1 MIDTIVKVICAIMCG
16 FTITYTVR
24 TILDGAFDFKNF
36 KNICLIIMIS
46 IVILVSYNVNYNAES
61 ILLKIVL
68 CAVCFNFLING
79 SLYKIFIALLI
90 TLAIISVCDLA
101 NTIVWL
107 NFVSIQEMREVW
119 YYSILCN
126 IIVYI
131 LTLMTINN
139 SAMKT
144 KLNTFINNINDK
156 SKISTIFLFTL
167 SMIAI
172 VYTLYNIS
180 INSSKNSN
188 YFINIIIM
196 FSYCLIMIIFLREQ
210 GEYNDLINKYDSL
223 FDYFKEIEDIIRA
236 NFPTKIFKKITIP
249 CRLEEK
255 NSRSKKLIKLEE
267 NDSNQSKLA
276 VGCRLVGLTDYERN
290 YALTIYNI
298 ILGGGT
304 DSKLFKEVREAHSMA
319 YYISSVVNKL
329 DNIMLIRAGITR
341 DNFDS
346 VVKLIEQEMNEMK
359 KGKFLDDDIAK
370 AKQIYLSAIDE
381 IEESQSDIIDSYYM
395 MDLLGVDDIETK
407 KKKMMLVSRDD
418 IIKVSK
424 KVFIDTIY
432 MLEGVKE

>member
-1 MIDTIVKVICAIMCG
+1 M
-16 FTITYTVR
+16 
-24 TILDGAFDFKNF
+24 
-36 KNICLIIMIS
+36 
-46 IVILVSYNVNYNAES
+46 
-61 ILLKIVL
+61 
-68 CAVCFNFLING
+68 
-79 SLYKIFIALLI
+79 
-90 TLAIISVCDLA
+90 
-101 NTIVWL
+101 
-107 NFVSIQEMREVW
+107 
-119 YYSILCN
+119 
-126 IIVYI
+126 
-131 LTLMTINN
+131 
-139 SAMKT
+139 
-144 KLNTFINNINDK
+144 
-156 SKISTIFLFTL
+156 
-167 SMIAI
+167 
-172 VYTLYNIS
+172 
-180 INSSKNSN
+180 
-188 YFINIIIM
+188 IIIERD
-196 FSYCLIMIIFLREQ
+196 IMDIFVI
-210 GEYNDLINKYDSL
+210 GNID
-223 FDYFKEIEDIIRA
+223 FKEIEDIIRA

-346 VVKLIEQEMNEMK
+346 VVKLIGQEMNQMK

>member
-1 MIDTIVKVICAIMCG
+1 MEYKVKDLGSYKLHLIKNDKFKTIRTKVFFNAPVKRKEI
-16 FTITYTVR
+16 TIR
-24 TILDGAFDFKNF
+24 
-36 KNICLIIMIS
+36 
-46 IVILVSYNVNYNAES
+46 
-61 ILLKIVL
+61 
-68 CAVCFNFLING
+68 NFLAAMLMATNEK
-79 SLYKIFIALLI
+79 YKTRRDIALK
-90 TLAIISVCDLA
+90 CQDL
-101 NTIVWL
+101 
-107 NFVSIQEMREVW
+107 
-119 YYSILCN
+119 YSCN
-126 IIVYI
+126 IG
-131 LTLMTINN
+131 
-139 SAMKT
+139 
-144 KLNTFINNINDK
+144 
-156 SKISTIFLFTL
+156 
-167 SMIAI
+167 
-172 VYTLYNIS
+172 YNIS
-180 INSSKNSN
+180 RFGNYSNLCFSLNVLEDKYSEDGNLEEALRFFSDIIYKPNVSSNMFDEKVFQIVKSDALISLSSLKENGDNYSLIRMLEEMDSSSPLSYRAAGYLEDLEQITPTILYDYYKNMIDRDIMDI
-188 YFINIIIM
+188 FVIGNI
-196 FSYCLIMIIFLREQ
+196 
-210 GEYNDLINKYDSL
+210 D
-223 FDYFKEIEDIIRA
+223 FKEIEDIIRA

-346 VVKLIEQEMNEMK
+346 VVKLIGQEMNQMK

-395 MDLLGVDDIETK
+395 MDLLGVDDIKTK

>member
-1 MIDTIVKVICAIMCG
+1 M
-16 FTITYTVR
+16 
-24 TILDGAFDFKNF
+24 
-36 KNICLIIMIS
+36 
-46 IVILVSYNVNYNAES
+46 
-61 ILLKIVL
+61 
-68 CAVCFNFLING
+68 
-79 SLYKIFIALLI
+79 
-90 TLAIISVCDLA
+90 
-101 NTIVWL
+101 
-107 NFVSIQEMREVW
+107 
-119 YYSILCN
+119 
-126 IIVYI
+126 
-131 LTLMTINN
+131 
-139 SAMKT
+139 
-144 KLNTFINNINDK
+144 
-156 SKISTIFLFTL
+156 
-167 SMIAI
+167 
-172 VYTLYNIS
+172 
-180 INSSKNSN
+180 
-188 YFINIIIM
+188 
-196 FSYCLIMIIFLREQ
+196 
-210 GEYNDLINKYDSL
+210 
-223 FDYFKEIEDIIRA
+223 
-236 NFPTKIFKKITIP
+236 
-249 CRLEEK
+249 
-255 NSRSKKLIKLEE
+255 
-267 NDSNQSKLA
+267 
-276 VGCRLVGLTDYERN
+276 TDYERN

-346 VVKLIEQEMNEMK
+346 VVKLIEQEMNQMK